1 METTVVIAGGGPAGA
16 MLGLLLARA
25 GVEVVL
31 LEKHADFFR
40 DFRGDTIHPSTIQV
54 LDELG
59 LLEEFEA
66 IPHRSFDYFAL
77 YTGEEFIPVADFRGL
92 PGPHRRLAMVPQW
105 DFLKLITT
113 AAAEYPNFRLLM
125 EHKAVDVIRENGA
138 VRGVRV
144 ESDGVRT
151 EIRAALTVAA
161 DGRHSDLRAAVG
173 FEPVDIGAPMDVLW
187 FRLPRHDGH
196 PDDVFLRPGRGT
208 ALVSLNRGDY
218 WQMAYLIPKGGFDD
232 LKAGGL
238 EHFRSSITSLLPY
251 LDTSEVTFG
260 DVQLL
265 TVVVNRLPQ
274 WHLPGLLIIGDA
286 AHAMSPV
293 GGVGINLAIQDAI
306 AAGNLLAG
314 PLARAQEN
322 RRPVLD
328 PVPASLLA
336 KLRRRRWYPT
346 AATQAVQ
353 VQIQNRI
360 IARVLAGDA
369 DAGSIGA
376 AVRKIPSPVRRL
388 LGRAI
393 GLGFLPEHVSSS
405 H

>member
-25 GVEVVL
+25 GIETVL

-59 LLEEFEA
+59 LLDEFNA
-66 IPHRSFDYFAL
+66 IPHREFEYFGL
-77 YTGEEFIPVADFRGL
+77 YTGEEFIPMADFRGL
-92 PGPHRRLAMVPQW
+92 PGRHRKLAMVPQW

-113 AAAEYPNFRLLM
+113 TADKYPNFQIMM
-125 EHKAVDVIRENGA
+125 ETKAVGVIRENGA
-138 VRGVRV
+138 VRGLRA
-144 ESDGVRT
+144 ESHGRQT

-161 DGRHSDLRAAVG
+161 DGRQSDLRRTVG
-173 FEPVDIGAPMDVLW
+173 FEPTDIGAPMDVLW

-208 ALVSLNRGDY
+208 ALVSINRGDY

-232 LKAGGL
+232 LKARGL
-238 EHFRSSITSLLPY
+238 DHFRTSVTNLLPY
-251 LDTSEVTFG
+251 LDTSTITFD

-265 TVVVNRLPQ
+265 TVIVDRLPQ
-274 WHLPGLLIIGDA
+274 WHLPGFLVIGDA
-286 AHAMSPV
+286 AHAMSPI

-306 AAGNLLAG
+306 AAGNLVTG
-314 PLARAQEN
+314 PLVRAQAN
-322 RRPVLD
+322 RRPFLA
-328 PVPASLLA
+328 PVPGSLLA

-346 AATQAVQ
+346 AATQALQVQ
-353 VQIQNRI
+353 VQNRI
-360 IARVLAGDA
+360 IAKVLAGDA

-376 AVRKIPSPVRRL
+376 AARRIPMPVRRL

-393 GLGFLPEHVSSS
+393 GLGFRPEHVRSS

>member
-25 GVEVVL
+25 GIEVVL

-59 LLEEFEA
+59 LLAEFEA

-77 YTGEEFIPVADFRGL
+77 YTGEEFLPVADFRRL
-92 PGPHRRLAMVPQW
+92 PGRHRRLAMVPQW
-105 DFLKLITT
+105 DFLTLIT
-113 AAAEYPNFRLLM
+113 AAAGRYPNFRLLM
-125 EHKAVDVIRENGA
+125 EHRAVGVIREGGA
-138 VRGVRV
+138 VRGVKV
-144 ESDGVRT
+144 EAGGVQT

-161 DGRHSDLRAAVG
+161 DGRSSDLRRAVG

-232 LKAGGL
+232 LKAGGI
-238 EHFRSSITSLLPY
+238 EHFRSTITDLLPY
-251 LDTSEVTFG
+251 LDTSELAFG

-265 TVVVNRLPQ
+265 TVVVDRLRQ
-274 WHLPGLLIIGDA
+274 WHLPGLLVIGDA

-314 PLARAQEN
+314 PLARAQAN

-369 DAGSIGA
+369 DAGSIAA
-376 AVRKIPSPVRRL
+376 AVRQIPPPVRRL
-388 LGRAI
+388 LGRVI
-393 GLGFLPEHVSSS
+393 GLGFLPEHVRSS

>member
-25 GVEVVL
+25 GIEVVL

-59 LLEEFEA
+59 LLERFEA
-66 IPHRSFDYFAL
+66 IPHRSFEYFAL
-77 YTGEEFIPVADFRGL
+77 YTGEEFIPMADFRGL
-92 PGPHRRLAMVPQW
+92 PGRHRRLAMVPQW
-105 DFLKLITT
+105 DFLRLITT
-113 AAAEYPNFRLLM
+113 AAGEYPNFRLLM
-125 EHKAVDVIRENGA
+125 EHKAVDVIREGDA
-138 VRGVRV
+138 VRGVVV
-144 ESDGVRT
+144 ESGGART

-173 FEPVDIGAPMDVLW
+173 FEPADIGAPMDVLW

-208 ALVSLNRGDY
+208 ALVSFNRGDY

-232 LKAGGL
+232 LKAAGL
-238 EHFRSSITSLLPY
+238 ANFRSSVTNLLPY
-251 LDTSEVTFG
+251 LDTSEVTFD

-265 TVVVNRLPQ
+265 TVVVDRLPR
-274 WHLPGLLIIGDA
+274 WHLPGMLVIGDA

-314 PLARAQEN
+314 PLGRAQRN

-346 AATQAVQ
+346 AATQAIQ

-376 AVRKIPSPVRRL
+376 AARRIPLPVRRL

-393 GLGFLPEHVSSS
+393 GLGFRPEHVRSS

>member
-25 GVEVVL
+25 GIDLVL

-54 LDELG
+54 LDELD
-59 LLEEFEA
+59 LLDDFNA
-66 IPHRSFDYFAL
+66 IPHREFASFGL
-77 YTGEEFIPVADFRGL
+77 YTGEEVVPLADFRGL
-92 PGPHRRLAMVPQW
+92 PGRFRRLAMVPQW
-105 DFLKLITT
+105 DFLKLITD
-113 AAAEYPNFRLLM
+113 AAGKHPNFRMMM
-125 EHKAVDVIRENGA
+125 ETRAVGVIREGDA
-138 VRGVRV
+138 VRGVRA
-144 ESDGVRT
+144 ESDGRVT

-161 DGRHSDLRAAVG
+161 DGRQSDLRAAVG
-173 FEPVDIGAPMDVLW
+173 LKPVDIGAPMDVLW

-208 ALVSLNRGDY
+208 ALVSINRGDY
-218 WQMAYLIPKGGFDD
+218 WQMAYLIPKGGYD
-232 LKAGGL
+232 GL
-238 EHFRSSITSLLPY
+238 RARGIDAFRTGITGLLPY
-251 LDTSEVTFG
+251 LDPSGLTFD
-260 DVQLL
+260 DVRLL
-265 TVVVNRLPQ
+265 TVIVDRLPK
-274 WHLPGLLIIGDA
+274 WHLPGLLVIGDA
-286 AHAMSPV
+286 AHAMSPI

-306 AAGNLLAG
+306 AAANLVTG
-314 PLARAQEN
+314 PLQRAQAN

-328 PVPASLLA
+328 PVPGSLLA

-369 DAGSIGA
+369 DAGAILA
-376 AVRKIPSPVRRL
+376 AARRIPPPVRHL
-388 LGRAI
+388 MGRAI
-393 GLGFLPEHVSSS
+393 GLGFLPEHVRSS

>member
-25 GVEVVL
+25 GVEIVL

-59 LLEEFEA
+59 LLAEFEA

-77 YTGEEFIPVADFRGL
+77 YTGEEFLPVADFRGL
-92 PGPHRRLAMVPQW
+92 PGRHKRLAMVPQW
-105 DFLKLITT
+105 DFLTLITE
-113 AAAEYPNFRLLM
+113 AAARYPNFRLLM
-125 EHKAVDVIRENGA
+125 EHKAVGVIREGGA
-138 VRGVRV
+138 VRGLRV
-144 ESDGVRT
+144 EAGGVRS

-161 DGRHSDLRAAVG
+161 DGRHSDLRRAVG
-173 FEPVDIGAPMDVLW
+173 FAPVDIGAPMDVLW

-196 PDDVFLRPGRGT
+196 PDDVFLRPGKGT

-218 WQMAYLIPKGGFDD
+218 WQLAYLIPKGGFDG
-232 LKAGGL
+232 LKAAGL
-238 EHFRSSITSLLPY
+238 EDFRATITGLLPY
-251 LDTSEVTFG
+251 LDTSELAFG

-265 TVVVNRLPQ
+265 TVVVDRLPQ
-274 WHLPGLLIIGDA
+274 WHLPGLLVVGDA

-314 PLARAQEN
+314 PLARAQEK

-346 AATQAVQ
+346 AATQALQ

-369 DAGSIGA
+369 DAGSIAA
-376 AVRKIPSPVRRL
+376 AVRKIPLPVRRL
-388 LGRAI
+388 LGRVI
-393 GLGFLPEHVSSS
+393 GLGFLPEHVRSS

>member
-16 MLGLLLARA
+16 MLALLLARA
-25 GVEVVL
+25 GIEVVL

-77 YTGEEFIPVADFRGL
+77 YTGDEFIPMADFRGL
-92 PGPHRRLAMVPQW
+92 PGRHRRLAMVPQW
-105 DFLKLITT
+105 DFLTLITN
-113 AAAEYPNFRLLM
+113 AADKYPNFRLLM
-125 EHKAVDVIRENGA
+125 EHRAVGVIREGGA
-138 VRGVRV
+138 VRGVVV
-144 ESDGVRT
+144 ESGGART

-232 LKAGGL
+232 LKAAGL
-238 EHFRSSITSLLPY
+238 ENFRSSVTNLLPY
-251 LDTSEVTFG
+251 LDTGEVTFD

-265 TVVVNRLPQ
+265 TVVVDRLRT
-274 WHLPGLLIIGDA
+274 WHLPGMLIIGDA
-286 AHAMSPV
+286 AHAMSPI

-353 VQIQNRI
+353 VQVQNRI

-369 DAGSIGA
+369 DVGSIGA
-376 AVRKIPSPVRRL
+376 AARRIPAPVRRL

-393 GLGFLPEHVSSS
+393 GLGFRPEHVRSS